1 MFKVFWGLGFLNRT
15 QIGVNDPKHLRWRVI
30 GSVFWPFFF
39 LSLSLFE
46 QTLSIIGS
54 IDYRITLPC
63 KPLVSVTQFWLR
75 LVNLHDE
82 ARIFH
87 GLRQMLPNVDDLGL
101 TLITAD
107 SHASVLT
114 HACLN
119 FPRLRRLS
127 IFDNASVM
135 RSLTDTLFD
144 NLRNLDR
151 LEELQL
157 QSVHVEV
164 EFMQPNEHL
173 KRLEFRSHYL
183 FDEELIMLADLYPN
197 LKYLG
202 MSWCKNVTNNGIKE
216 FRSRLPGCVVRFEHV
231 SGYFDPLFVEHN
243 S

>member
-1 MFKVFWGLGFLNRT
+1 MYSDR
-15 QIGVNDPKHLRWRVI
+15 
-30 GSVFWPFFF
+30 FFF
-39 LSLSLFE
+39 SLSLSLFE

-183 FDEELIMLADLYPN
+183 FDEELVMLADLYPN